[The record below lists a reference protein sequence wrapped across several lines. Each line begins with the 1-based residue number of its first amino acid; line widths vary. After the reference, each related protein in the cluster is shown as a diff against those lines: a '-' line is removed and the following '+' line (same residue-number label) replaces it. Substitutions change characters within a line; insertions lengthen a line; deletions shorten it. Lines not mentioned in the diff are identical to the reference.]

1 MNPIL
6 RNILAVLF
14 GWLSGSILNMGIIKV
29 GHLVFPIKDLDPND
43 MDALARVMPTLDFKY
58 FIFPFLAHALGTLCG
73 AMLAGWIASSHK
85 MKYSIGI
92 GLLFLLGGIWVNY
105 IIPGPVWF
113 TITDIAFAYL
123 PMAWM
128 GGKIAQKFSKQ
139 SFKGL

>member
-1 MNPIL
+1 M
-6 RNILAVLF
+6 AVLF
-14 GWLSGSILNMGIIKV
+14 GWLAGSIINMGIIKA

-58 FIFPFLAHALGTLCG
+58 FIFPFLAHALGTLSG

-113 TITDIAFAYL
+113 TIIDIAFAYL
-123 PMAWM
+123 PMAWL

-139 SFKGL
+139 KFKGL